1 MKKFA
6 DIYEQAVKRKG
17 GESQLKKLLPKAKSK
32 KQLLAMTDDR
42 YLSEMSRR
50 VFRAGLKHDMVD
62 KKWPAFEIAF
72 KHFNPTVVAHFS
84 DEKLEE
90 LMGDKSIIRHFG
102 KIRATRHNALMVT
115 DVAKEHGSFG
125 KLIAEWPED
134 DIVSLW
140 MLLKK
145 KGSQLGGHSGAR
157 FLRMVGKDTF
167 LITEDVVAVLKRDG
181 VLPRELTKTPTS
193 KRDFLAIQTVFNEWH
208 KESGRPYCEIS
219 RIVSMSTGENF
230 H

>member
-1 MKKFA
+1 MKNFA

-17 GESQLKKLLPKAKSK
+17 SKKRVEDQLPKAKSK
-32 KQLLAMTDDR
+32 KQLLALADDR

-50 VFRAGLKHDMVD
+50 VFRAGLKHAMVD

-72 KHFNPTVVAHFS
+72 KQFNPTVVARFS
-84 DEKLEE
+84 DEQLEA
-90 LMGDKSIIRHFG
+90 LASDKSIIRHFG
-102 KIRATRHNALMVT
+102 KIRAVRNNALMVT
-115 DVAKEHGSFG
+115 DVAAEYGSFG
-125 KLIAEWPED
+125 KMISKWPED

-145 KGSQLGGHSGAR
+145 KGSSLGGHSGAR

-167 LITEDVVAVLKRDG
+167 LLTDDVVAVLHREG
-181 VLPRELTKTPTS
+181 VLGTLKTPTS
-193 KRDFLAIQTVFNEWH
+193 KRDFIAVQTAFNQWH
-208 KESGRPYCEIS
+208 EESKRPYSEIS

-230 H
+230 I